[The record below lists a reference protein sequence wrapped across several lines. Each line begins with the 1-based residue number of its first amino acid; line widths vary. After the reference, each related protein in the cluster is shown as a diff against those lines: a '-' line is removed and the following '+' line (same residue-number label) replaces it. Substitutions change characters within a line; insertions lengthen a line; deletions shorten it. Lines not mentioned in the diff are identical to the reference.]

1 MLHVSPEFLYFIHQI
16 TPHHEGL
23 EIEMEI
29 PGVDVILELRPE
41 CVDQVESQLRGLV
54 PQVTQA
60 VLEDEVVR
68 VAAVA

>member
-1 MLHVSPEFLYFIHQI
+1 
-16 TPHHEGL
+16 
-23 EIEMEI
+23 MEI
-29 PGVDVILELRPE
+29 PGVDVIMELRPE
-41 CVDQVESQLRGLV
+41 CVDQREGQLRGLV